1 MREQRKFMRV
11 ELSLPVDCFAVD
23 AQGVSGPAIRA
34 TLVDLSA
41 GGARLL
47 LDGPVPLG
55 AAMRLQITCA
65 EPSLAISVLGTA
77 VRSLRREAGGFDLGV
92 RFVALPQEQRVAL
105 TRFVL
110 AHARA
115 TGQRSAPVTPAA
127 A

>member
-11 ELSLPVDCFAVD
+11 ELALQVECFAVD
-23 AQGVSGPAIRA
+23 AQGVSGPAVKA

-41 GGARLL
+41 GGARVG

-55 AAMRLQITCA
+55 AAIRLNVSSEQPPLSVTL
-65 EPSLAISVLGTA
+65 LATV
-77 VRSLRREAGGFDLGV
+77 VRCHRRESGGFDVGV
-92 RFVALPQEQRVAL
+92 QWVALTPDQRVSL

-110 AHARA
+110 SHAKR
-115 TGQRSAPVTPAA
+115 TGTGSSVVAA